1 MNCNGV
7 ATSVAEKY
15 TDKVLYATKVASP
28 EVNPQGAATSVAE
41 EYTNRVPY
49 ATEVASPEIKPCGAA
64 TLVAENID
72 INKNLLGL
80 GYAV

>member
-1 MNCNGV
+1 MNYNGV

-15 TDKVLYATKVASP
+15 ADKVL
-28 EVNPQGAATSVAE
+28 
-41 EYTNRVPY
+41 Y
-49 ATEVASPEIKPCGAA
+49 ATEVASPEIEPQGAA

-80 GYAV
+80 GYEV

>member
-1 MNCNGV
+1 MRINHNGA

-15 TDKVLYATKVASP
+15 GGKVLATKVASP
-28 EVNPQGAATSVAE
+28 E
-41 EYTNRVPY
+41 
-49 ATEVASPEIKPCGAA
+49 IKPQGAA

-80 GYAV
+80 GYEV